1 MATANLPD
9 PPALSDLMADG
20 PVALF
25 LDFDGTLVELADQ
38 PDGIE
43 VPGDLLDRLHDL
55 RDRVGGRLAIVTGRA
70 LDDLHH
76 HVGACVLA
84 RAGSHGASCLKADGS
99 RLGEEPTILA
109 DDAVRAMQDFAQG
122 RDLGFESKTYGAAL
136 HYRQH
141 PEQEGD
147 ALEFMQGLAA
157 KYDLELK
164 RGKFVIELADSN
176 SHKGDAVA
184 AFLAEDDFTG
194 ARPIFIGDDLTDEDG
209 FAGANAC
216 GGFGIAVGERES
228 EAARY
233 HLADVS
239 AVHAWLNL

>member
-9 PPALSDLMADG
+9 PPALSDLMAEG

-25 LDFDGTLVELADQ
+25 LDFDGTLIELADQ
-38 PDGIE
+38 PDGIV

-55 RDRVGGRLAIVTGRA
+55 RDRLDGRLAIVTGRA
-70 LDDLHH
+70 LDDLHK

-99 RLGEEPTILA
+99 RLGEEPTILS
-109 DDAVRAMQDFAQG
+109 DAAVQAMQDFAKDRG
-122 RDLGFESKTYGAAL
+122 LRFESKIYGGAL

-141 PEQEGD
+141 PWMEAEVLQF
-147 ALEFMQGLAA
+147 ARGLAMQ
-157 KYDLELK
+157 YELELK
-164 RGKFVIELADSN
+164 RGKFVVEVADSN

-184 AFLAEDDFTG
+184 AFLAEDDFAG
-194 ARPIFIGDDLTDEDG
+194 ARPIFVGDDLTDEDG
-209 FAGANAC
+209 FAGANSC

-228 EAARY
+228 QTARY